1 MSGKMS
7 KFVPNYEY
15 YQMTRN
21 DMKQLLTSLLLTF
34 CLGMNAASTVIPD
47 MKFRRLDTRDGL
59 SNSSVNELF
68 QDSKGVIWIGT
79 AYGLNRYDGYRFH
92 TFYSD
97 PNDTTSLRN
106 NYVDMIWEDIDG
118 RLWLRQGMNF
128 CIFDPKTESTVR
140 NPSSEL
146 AKIGIT
152 GGIDRIYIDAQK
164 NLWVKNYDDG
174 LYCYNPKTKQK
185 TLVKYG
191 YDEDQFPKDFWFSSF
206 AEYNGLLIVA
216 SSNGELMGIDG
227 RKGRVIWKD
236 DYMKRS
242 GGDQN
247 TEYRTIVDNDG
258 NFFILSNGKSYVYD
272 QKQKKW
278 YNSINEFFGL
288 KGVTALPDNLLVWDL
303 MMDQR
308 SWLWLATDHE
318 GLIVIDTKTMEMKQF
333 LNNKFDESSINE
345 NTLKQL
351 MLDKSGNVWIGAYR
365 SGLNQYIEKPQAFS
379 LLELGDINTTTED
392 IYGNYW
398 FGSDNN
404 GIIKYDP
411 KTGEQQH
418 FNKANSPLTSDI
430 MVASHGARDGSV
442 WFGTYNGGLVRV
454 VNGQVKVYSASSAEG
469 SLANSNVWSV
479 TEDKWGD
486 IWIGTLGSGV
496 QRLNLKTDKF
506 RTYDP
511 NNSNLKEIF
520 MTSANWNKKG
530 WLVVGHSQFYSFIN
544 PVSGKVI
551 NFTIPAVPGQ
561 SVANATNVCV
571 MEDSRELIWYGST
584 SGCCIYDRKTGK
596 QTTLDMTNGLI
607 GSSVAGIAE
616 DKLHTMWVVT
626 DHGVSNV
633 VPKKEDN
640 GEWSFLVRSFSS
652 KDGLQQGPYNKRSIS
667 CTHDGLIL
675 VGGVGGVDVI
685 DPKLVANVNNTE
697 KPIFSGLKLFGQ
709 ELGVGKAYEG
719 RVILKKALN
728 ELEELTLRY
737 DENQFTI
744 QLGTDKGEIHNTSR
758 FIYMLEGFS
767 DKWIKTE
774 PQDPNIT
781 YMSLHHGDYV
791 LHVRMLNEDGSMG
804 QNEAVLKISI
814 TPPLLRNRWM
824 LLTFLLCVGGGVYF
838 WRRLFLKRQADTVE
852 REHLRMEVMKKQWM
866 NEMKAQLMKEAGLE
880 QQKQPTR
887 TSEDLAWGM
896 KPEDLHKTPGD
907 LQEFMKEQCAQFKAP
922 EGKRLKFT
930 FFPLAPDLSME
941 FDHDMLGQ
949 AIQILLNNSVMFSPS
964 DCRIKVFVDK
974 TDKNG
979 SIRISDNGV
988 GLPEEAKEHMF
999 DPVVSDDNPGV
1010 CLHIVKDI
1018 VTAHGGTVVGDNNAG
1033 GGSVFT
1039 ITLPLDGVGDDV
1051 EEAVLMDD

>member
-1 MSGKMS
+1 MS

-21 DMKQLLTSLLLTF
+21 NMKQLLTSLLLAF
-34 CLGMNAASTVIPD
+34 CFSMNAASTVIPD

-191 YDEDQFPKDFWFSSF
+191 YEEDQFPKDFWFSSF

-242 GGDQN
+242 GGNQN

-318 GLIVIDTKTMEMKQF
+318 GLIVIDTKTMEVKQF

-411 KTGEQQH
+411 KTGEQQN
-418 FNKANSPLTSDI
+418 FNKSNSPLISDI
-430 MVASHGARDGSV
+430 
-442 WFGTYNGGLVRV
+442 
-454 VNGQVKVYSASSAEG
+454 
-469 SLANSNVWSV
+469 
-479 TEDKWGD
+479 
-486 IWIGTLGSGV
+486 
-496 QRLNLKTDKF
+496 
-506 RTYDP
+506 
-511 NNSNLKEIF
+511 
-520 MTSANWNKKG
+520 
-530 WLVVGHSQFYSFIN
+530 
-544 PVSGKVI
+544 
-551 NFTIPAVPGQ
+551 
-561 SVANATNVCV
+561 
-571 MEDSRELIWYGST
+571 
-584 SGCCIYDRKTGK
+584 
-596 QTTLDMTNGLI
+596 
-607 GSSVAGIAE
+607 
-616 DKLHTMWVVT
+616 
-626 DHGVSNV
+626 
-633 VPKKEDN
+633 
-640 GEWSFLVRSFSS
+640 
-652 KDGLQQGPYNKRSIS
+652 
-667 CTHDGLIL
+667 
-675 VGGVGGVDVI
+675 
-685 DPKLVANVNNTE
+685 
-697 KPIFSGLKLFGQ
+697 
-709 ELGVGKAYEG
+709 
-719 RVILKKALN
+719 
-728 ELEELTLRY
+728 
-737 DENQFTI
+737 
-744 QLGTDKGEIHNTSR
+744 
-758 FIYMLEGFS
+758 
-767 DKWIKTE
+767 
-774 PQDPNIT
+774 
-781 YMSLHHGDYV
+781 
-791 LHVRMLNEDGSMG
+791 
-804 QNEAVLKISI
+804 
-814 TPPLLRNRWM
+814 
-824 LLTFLLCVGGGVYF
+824 
-838 WRRLFLKRQADTVE
+838 
-852 REHLRMEVMKKQWM
+852 
-866 NEMKAQLMKEAGLE
+866 
-880 QQKQPTR
+880 
-887 TSEDLAWGM
+887 
-896 KPEDLHKTPGD
+896 
-907 LQEFMKEQCAQFKAP
+907 
-922 EGKRLKFT
+922 
-930 FFPLAPDLSME
+930 
-941 FDHDMLGQ
+941 
-949 AIQILLNNSVMFSPS
+949 
-964 DCRIKVFVDK
+964 
-974 TDKNG
+974 
-979 SIRISDNGV
+979 
-988 GLPEEAKEHMF
+988 
-999 DPVVSDDNPGV
+999 
-1010 CLHIVKDI
+1010 
-1018 VTAHGGTVVGDNNAG
+1018 
-1033 GGSVFT
+1033 
-1039 ITLPLDGVGDDV
+1039 
-1051 EEAVLMDD
+1051 